1 MVEQPLFID
10 PESQVR
16 GCRTASGVFQQN
28 PAAWA
33 SFHVDELCCMFLSP
47 EAHACHVSSIVSNQ
61 NISPEE
67 WASSDDRTDLYK
79 YERIF
84 VMFSRRMTAPS
95 RDLCKTW
102 PDS

>member
-1 MVEQPLFID
+1 MVDQPLFIH
-10 PESQVR
+10 PESQGS
-16 GCRTASGVFQQN
+16 GCSMASGIFQQN

-33 SFHVDELCCMFLSP
+33 SYHVDGLCCMFFSP

-67 WASSDDRTDLYK
+67 SASSDDRTDLYK

-84 VMFSRRMTAPS
+84 AMFSRRKTALS